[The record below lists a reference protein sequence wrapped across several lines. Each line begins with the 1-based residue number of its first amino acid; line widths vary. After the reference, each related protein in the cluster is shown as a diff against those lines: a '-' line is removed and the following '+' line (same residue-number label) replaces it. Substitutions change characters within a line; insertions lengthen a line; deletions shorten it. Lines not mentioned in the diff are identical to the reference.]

1 MITRCMS
8 RSACDGFAD
17 SKSYP
22 KSYPSRSPRSSHWG
36 AESVSRRRG
45 FFVGVSNATVRPE
58 GQPRWGASHAA
69 ATSLRGRRCRWKKT
83 DSPVMKHGWEIP
95 ELNGGFHGKVIYKWR
110 INRLTCV
117 YRDICIIY
125 DNNVY
130 IHTYTSTYTYTYIGR

>member
-1 MITRCMS
+1 MRQFDQKDS
-8 RSACDGFAD
+8 RGEALLMQRLRAFVAE
-17 SKSYP
+17 
-22 KSYPSRSPRSSHWG
+22 G
-36 AESVSRRRG
+36 A
-45 FFVGVSNATVRPE
+45 VG
-58 GQPRWGASHAA
+58 
-69 ATSLRGRRCRWKKT
+69 KKT

-117 YRDICIIY
+117 YRDIYIIY